1 VHAGRGRLPQGRHQP
16 GDLLQLEKEKRRPAA
31 TEMRRPK
38 QREDENLKLK
48 QIVADLY
55 WMAPPPLFAVSTQR
69 PQQWGAFLPPTGPG
83 QMGSLTIRYGQ
94 PSD

>member
-1 VHAGRGRLPQGRHQP
+1 MPVGDVYRKAGISQATYFNWKKKNDGLLP
-16 GDLLQLEKEKRRPAA
+16 

-83 QMGSLTIRYGQ
+83 QNGVAHNSIWPVL
-94 PSD
+94 